1 MKRCSYCHRTF
12 IKTEHLLRHERS
24 HTGEKPYQCRKCNR
38 RYARRSVHAVNWTSD
53 VLLRHV
59 KYFHGQDNASNDTQS
74 NPESAPEQNQ
84 DQRRGSSAENEAEK
98 SRDGSNG
105 LVNQGDKLGQD
116 LPAIDTTAP
125 VDHLITSELD
135 ALAAATLLQAR
146 NQGLSGDSAF
156 AITHH
161 SLERPQENHPDPL
174 PEPAATQ
181 DLVVPDLTTSPPEM
195 MNGSTDFHVMLS
207 GGTEFVQSS
216 LMINNGFNDLEAC
229 QGVLD
234 FFHGSFNTLDFMNLS
249 AANGNSPTL
258 TSSQF
263 ASTERAGSIP
273 LERFAQVAR
282 LWPGSRSRLADDG
295 AARIWIEVL
304 GYRGDNILTDI
315 FISETS
321 PTPSIGKEKE
331 SKWGLDEDKR
341 QELVHEFVPDALSST
356 KFPPTRLLNLG
367 LDIVFRQPHSLLPF
381 IHRPTFSA
389 KSAPNLVV
397 LSLCLL
403 GLVHF
408 DSRQVREFAFSFL
421 PAATQKCC
429 HQLATPSFGPG
440 SSVRLIAHLTSA
452 AVLLMAWSICP
463 PVDTQNEVL
472 ARLLY
477 SQTISVAQLSGLFNA
492 SPDSPSLGGLVE
504 QLRIQNEAQGQLRN
518 DDALWKAWARAESV
532 KRLISTLIMT
542 DAWWAYT
549 LGDKPLIRCPA
560 MQFEVPCSV
569 ELFQASSARSW
580 RRVVDSGTGIVSG
593 TVMIQT
599 HEPSVH
605 LPESQ
610 NLSPVGIIGLLSII
624 WIRILEVRIR
634 VAKVPSATGGY
645 RLSDA
650 SNRVFASDETG
661 RGLSGLLNE
670 IYGAYSRFLRY
681 KNPNCIVMWHFLNI
695 NLFANLEVFEL
706 AAGRK
711 GADGAH
717 EALQNIAAW
726 SQTWYARRACLHAA
740 GVYTAMSRRRI
751 SDGTMFHSEIS
762 IFAAA
767 LVLGLYVFMMPPNQQ
782 DSQLADV
789 EPYEF
794 LNEVDWPL
802 LWGNGMEA
810 TSTPQST
817 ADDGQE
823 NAARRFLREGGVIS
837 FSGVICEG
845 GYNAAKMILLEFAS
859 LIEEV
864 GKWNAGGLCH
874 ILRIMSDSLLD
885 VEDQPEGG

>member
-38 RYARRSVHAVNWTSD
+38 RYARSD

-59 KYFHGQDNASNDTQS
+59 KYFHGQDNSSNDTQS
-74 NPESAPEQNQ
+74 NPESAIEQNQ
-84 DQRRGSSAENEAEK
+84 NIRRGSTAENEVETSA
-98 SRDGSNG
+98 DNSNG
-105 LVNQGDKLGQD
+105 LANQGDDMSQN
-116 LPAIDTTAP
+116 PTAIDAT
-125 VDHLITSELD
+125 DQLITSELD

-146 NQGLSGDSAF
+146 NQGLNGDSAF
-156 AITHH
+156 AITQQP
-161 SLERPQENHPDPL
+161 LERPQENHSEPL
-174 PEPAATQ
+174 PEQASVQ

-207 GGTEFVQSS
+207 GGTDFVQSS
-216 LMINNGFNDLEAC
+216 LMMSNGFSNDLEAC

-234 FFHGSFNTLDFMNLS
+234 LFHGSFNSLDFLNLS
-249 AANGNSPTL
+249 TANGNSPTL

-282 LWPGSRSRLADDG
+282 LWPSNRSRLTDDG
-295 AARIWIEVL
+295 AARIWIDVV

-341 QELVHEFVPDALSST
+341 QELVHEFVPDALSSS

-381 IHRPTFSA
+381 IHHPTFSA

-408 DSRQVREFAFSFL
+408 DSKQVRDFAFSFL

-440 SSVRLIAHLTSA
+440 SSVRLVAHLTSA

-463 PVDTQNEVL
+463 PVDKQSEIL
-472 ARLLY
+472 ARMLY
-477 SQTISVAQLSGLFNA
+477 SQTISVAQLSGLFSA
-492 SPDSPSLGGLVE
+492 CPDSPSLGGLVE
-504 QLRIQNEAQGQLRN
+504 QLRIQNESQGQLRN

-532 KRLISTLIMT
+532 KS
-542 DAWWAYT
+542 
-549 LGDKPLIRCPA
+549 LGDRPLIRSPA
-560 MQFEVPCSV
+560 MQFEVPCSI

-580 RRVVDSGTGIVSG
+580 RRIVDSGTSIVSG

-599 HEPSVH
+599 HEPSVR
-605 LPESQ
+605 LPDSQ

-634 VAKVPSATGGY
+634 VAKVPSANGGY

-650 SNRVFASDETG
+650 SNRVFASEDTG
-661 RGLSGLLNE
+661 RALSGLLNE
-670 IYGAYSRFLRY
+670 IYAAYSRFLRY

-695 NLFANLEVFEL
+695 NLFANLEVFEF

-740 GVYTAMSRRRI
+740 GIYTAMSRRRI
-751 SDGTMFHSEIS
+751 SDGTMFHSEVS

-767 LVLGLYVFMMPPNQQ
+767 LVLGLYVFMMPPNQ
-782 DSQLADV
+782 DSRLADV

-802 LWGNGMEA
+802 LNGNGTAAM
-810 TSTPQST
+810 STPGST
-817 ADDGQE
+817 IDDGQE

-845 GYNAAKMILLEFAS
+845 GYNAAKMILLEFSS

-864 GKWNAGGLCH
+864 GKWNAKGLCH

-885 VEDQPEGG
+885 VEDQPDGN

>member
-1 MKRCSYCHRTF
+1 MLK
-12 IKTEHLLRHERS
+12 
-24 HTGEKPYQCRKCNR
+24 
-38 RYARRSVHAVNWTSD
+38 NWDSD

-59 KYFHGQDNASNDTQS
+59 KYFHGQDNSSNDTQS
-74 NPESAPEQNQ
+74 NPESAVEQNQ
-84 DQRRGSSAENEAEK
+84 TVRRGSTTENEIEK
-98 SRDGSNG
+98 NGDNSNG
-105 LVNQGDKLGQD
+105 LSNQGDNMSQN
-116 LPAIDTTAP
+116 PPTIDATVST
-125 VDHLITSELD
+125 DQLITSELD

-146 NQGLSGDSAF
+146 NQGLNGDSGF
-156 AITHH
+156 AITQS
-161 SLERPQENHPDPL
+161 SLEGPHENHPDTL
-174 PEPAATQ
+174 PEPTATQ

-195 MNGSTDFHVMLS
+195 INGSTDFHVMLS
-207 GGTEFVQSS
+207 GGTDFVHSS
-216 LMINNGFNDLEAC
+216 LMISNGFSNDLEAC
-229 QGVLD
+229 HGVLD
-234 FFHGSFNTLDFMNLS
+234 LFHANFNSLDFLNLS
-249 AANGNSPTL
+249 TANGNSPTL

-282 LWPGSRSRLADDG
+282 LWPSNRSRLADDG
-295 AARIWIEVL
+295 AARIWIDVV

-321 PTPSIGKEKE
+321 PTPSIGKENE

-341 QELVHEFVPDALSST
+341 QELVHEFVPDALSSS
-356 KFPPTRLLNLG
+356 KFPPARLLNLG

-397 LSLCLL
+397 MSLCLL

-408 DSRQVREFAFSFL
+408 DSKQVRDFAFSFL

-440 SSVRLIAHLTSA
+440 SSVRLVAHLTSA

-463 PVDTQNEVL
+463 PVDTQNETL
-472 ARLLY
+472 ARMLY
-477 SQTISVAQLSGLFNA
+477 SQTISVAQLSGLFSA

-504 QLRIQNEAQGQLRN
+504 QIRIQNESQGQLRN

-532 KRLISTLIMT
+532 KRLISALIMT
-542 DAWWAYT
+542 DAWWAYS
-549 LGDKPLIRCPA
+549 LGDRPLIRFTA

-580 RRVVDSGTGIVSG
+580 KRIVDGGTSIVSG
-593 TVMIQT
+593 TVTIQT
-599 HEPSVH
+599 HEPLVR

-650 SNRVFASDETG
+650 SNRVFASDEAG
-661 RGLSGLLNE
+661 RALSGLLNE
-670 IYGAYSRFLRY
+670 IYGSYSRFLRY

-726 SQTWYARRACLHAA
+726 SQTWHARQACLHAA
-740 GVYTAMSRRRI
+740 GIYTAMSRRRI
-751 SDGTMFHSEIS
+751 SDGTMFHSEVS

-782 DSQLADV
+782 DSRFADV

-802 LWGNGMEA
+802 LGGNGMAA
-810 TSTPQST
+810 TSTPGST
-817 ADDGQE
+817 IDDGQE

-845 GYNAAKMILLEFAS
+845 GYNAAKMILLEFSS

-864 GKWNAGGLCH
+864 GKWNAKGLCH

>member
-1 MKRCSYCHRTF
+1 MRLSRHR
-12 IKTEHLLRHERS
+12 
-24 HTGEKPYQCRKCNR
+24 RK
-38 RYARRSVHAVNWTSD
+38 AIPVPD

-59 KYFHGQDNASNDTQS
+59 KYFHGQDNSSNDTQS
-74 NPESAPEQNQ
+74 NPESAVEQNQ
-84 DQRRGSSAENEAEK
+84 TVRRGSTTENEVEK
-98 SRDGSNG
+98 SGDNSNG
-105 LVNQGDKLGQD
+105 LSNQGDNMSQNP
-116 LPAIDTTAP
+116 PAMDATVST
-125 VDHLITSELD
+125 DQLITSELD

-146 NQGLSGDSAF
+146 NQGLNGDSAY
-156 AITHH
+156 AITQP
-161 SLERPQENHPDPL
+161 SLEVPHENHPDTL
-174 PEPAATQ
+174 PEPTAAQ

-195 MNGSTDFHVMLS
+195 INGSTDFHVMLS
-207 GGTEFVQSS
+207 GGTDFVQSS
-216 LMINNGFNDLEAC
+216 LMISNGFSNDLEAC

-234 FFHGSFNTLDFMNLS
+234 LFHANFNSLDFLNLS

-282 LWPGSRSRLADDG
+282 LWPSNRSRLADDG
-295 AARIWIEVL
+295 AARIWIDVV

-341 QELVHEFVPDALSST
+341 QELVHEFVPDALSSS
-356 KFPPTRLLNLG
+356 KFPPARLLNLG

-408 DSRQVREFAFSFL
+408 DSKQVRDFAFSFL

-440 SSVRLIAHLTSA
+440 SSVRLVAHLTSA

-463 PVDTQNEVL
+463 PVDTQNETL
-472 ARLLY
+472 ARMLY
-477 SQTISVAQLSGLFNA
+477 SQTISVAQLSGLFSA
-492 SPDSPSLGGLVE
+492 CPDSPSLGGLVE
-504 QLRIQNEAQGQLRN
+504 QLRIQNESQGQLRN

-532 KRLISTLIMT
+532 KRLISALIMT
-542 DAWWAYT
+542 DAWWAYS
-549 LGDKPLIRCPA
+549 LGDRPLIRSPA

-580 RRVVDSGTGIVSG
+580 KRIVDSGTSIVSG
-593 TVMIQT
+593 TVTIQT
-599 HEPSVH
+599 HEPLVR

-650 SNRVFASDETG
+650 SNRVFASDEAG
-661 RGLSGLLNE
+661 RALSGLLNE
-670 IYGAYSRFLRY
+670 IYVSYSRFLRY

-740 GVYTAMSRRRI
+740 GIYTAMSRRRI
-751 SDGTMFHSEIS
+751 SDGTMFHSEVS

-782 DSQLADV
+782 DSRFADV

-802 LWGNGMEA
+802 LGGNGMA
-810 TSTPQST
+810 TTSTPGST
-817 ADDGQE
+817 VDDGQE

-845 GYNAAKMILLEFAS
+845 GYNAAKMILLEFSS

-864 GKWNAGGLCH
+864 GKWNAKGLCH